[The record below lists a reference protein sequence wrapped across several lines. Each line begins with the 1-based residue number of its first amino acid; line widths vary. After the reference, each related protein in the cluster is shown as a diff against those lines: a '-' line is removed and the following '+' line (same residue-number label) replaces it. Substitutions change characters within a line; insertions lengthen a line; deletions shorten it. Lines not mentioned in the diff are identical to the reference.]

1 MTISRELSAQ
11 ILRLHEVERW
21 RVGTI
26 ARQLQVHHAS
36 VRRVLAQAGVPAAP
50 APLRPSRIDPY
61 RPFILQTLA
70 KYPTLTAARL
80 QAAQAGLAQSRPVL
94 LRLDEQ
100 AGATRKLFADQG
112 LVIGALTDN
121 ARILREKL
129 DATNVSLSKEAH
141 EMETMRQELA
151 AQRTLLTQII
161 TLLTAASAATDPSA
175 AAAAGTGA
183 TPPVATPPPAV
194 PAPPQNPQRAFDSAF
209 GDYARGDFEMAITGF
224 EYYIKIFPTSPD
236 AAKARFHIA
245 ESYYGK
251 GGFKEAVAAYEQ
263 VITIH
268 KGTDW
273 EPQAIYKQGLAYEQ
287 LGQTARA
294 RTNWEL
300 VRRSFPDSSAYM
312 LATQALARINK

>member
-1 MTISRELSAQ
+1 MNVRSLTRAGLFAIAVAGVLAPAVAAAQNREHLQLFSDVRMLQ
-11 ILRLHEVERW
+11 EQTQQLRLAV
-21 RVGTI
+21 
-26 ARQLQVHHAS
+26 AS
-36 VRRVLAQAGVPAAP
+36 LSEA
-50 APLRPSRIDPY
+50 
-61 RPFILQTLA
+61 LA
-70 KYPTLTAARL
+70 KVGPRI
-80 QAAQAGLAQSRPVL
+80 
-94 LRLDEQ
+94 DEQ
-100 AGATRKLFADQG
+100 ASATRKLFADQG

-141 EMETMRQELA
+141 EMEIMRQELA

-161 TLLTAASAATDPSA
+161 ALLTATSAVTDP
-175 AAAAGTGA
+175 AAAGTGA
-183 TPPVATPPPAV
+183 TPPAAAPPPVA
-194 PAPPQNPQRAFDSAF
+194 PAQPQNPQRAFDSAF

-236 AAKARFHIA
+236 AARARFHIA
-245 ESYYGK
+245 ESYYGR

-300 VRRSFPDSSAYM
+300 VRRTFPDGSAYM

>member
-1 MTISRELSAQ
+1 
-11 ILRLHEVERW
+11 
-21 RVGTI
+21 
-26 ARQLQVHHAS
+26 
-36 VRRVLAQAGVPAAP
+36 
-50 APLRPSRIDPY
+50 
-61 RPFILQTLA
+61 
-70 KYPTLTAARL
+70 
-80 QAAQAGLAQSRPVL
+80 
-94 LRLDEQ
+94 
-100 AGATRKLFADQG
+100 
-112 LVIGALTDN
+112 
-121 ARILREKL
+121 
-129 DATNVSLSKEAH
+129 
-141 EMETMRQELA
+141 METLRQELA

-161 TLLTAASAATDPSA
+161 ALLTAAAATDPA
-175 AAAAGTGA
+175 TAAAGGT
-183 TPPVATPPPAV
+183 VAPPPPTA

-209 GDYARGDFEMAITGF
+209 GDYARGDFDMAITGF

>member
-1 MTISRELSAQ
+1 MNVRSLTRAGLLAIAVAGVFVPAVASAQ
-11 ILRLHEVERW
+11 NREHQQTFADLRMLQEQTQQLRLAV
-21 RVGTI
+21 
-26 ARQLQVHHAS
+26 AS
-36 VRRVLAQAGVPAAP
+36 LSEA
-50 APLRPSRIDPY
+50 
-61 RPFILQTLA
+61 LA
-70 KYPTLTAARL
+70 KVGP
-80 QAAQAGLAQSRPVL
+80 
-94 LRLDEQ
+94 RLDEQ

-121 ARILREKL
+121 ARVLREKL

-161 TLLTAASAATDPSA
+161 GLLTAASAATAPP
-175 AAAAGTGA
+175 AAGAAGLGA
-183 TPPVATPPPAV
+183 TPPAATPPPAA

>member
-1 MTISRELSAQ
+1 MNVRSLTRTGLFVIAVAGSLAPGVASAQ
-11 ILRLHEVERW
+11 NREHQQLFADVRMLQEQTQQLRLAV
-21 RVGTI
+21 
-26 ARQLQVHHAS
+26 AS
-36 VRRVLAQAGVPAAP
+36 LSEA
-50 APLRPSRIDPY
+50 
-61 RPFILQTLA
+61 LA
-70 KYPTLTAARL
+70 KVGP
-80 QAAQAGLAQSRPVL
+80 
-94 LRLDEQ
+94 RLDEQ